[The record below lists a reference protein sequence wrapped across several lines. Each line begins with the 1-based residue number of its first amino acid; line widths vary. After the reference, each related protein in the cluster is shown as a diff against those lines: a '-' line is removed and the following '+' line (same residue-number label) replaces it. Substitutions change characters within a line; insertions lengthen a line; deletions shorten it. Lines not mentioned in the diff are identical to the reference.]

1 MIFHPLG
8 KYILLLKAVF
18 RRPEK
23 WSIYRKEIFHEMVS
37 IGVGSFGIIAIIS
50 VFLVTD
56 FMMNVFESMAT
67 RMFGRCTRIF
77 LITFH

>member
-23 WSIYRKEIFHEMVS
+23 WNIYRKEIFHEMVS
-37 IGVGSFGIIAIIS
+37 IGVGSLGIIAIS
-50 VFLVTD
+50 
-56 FMMNVFESMAT
+56 S
-67 RMFGRCTRIF
+67 
-77 LITFH
+77 